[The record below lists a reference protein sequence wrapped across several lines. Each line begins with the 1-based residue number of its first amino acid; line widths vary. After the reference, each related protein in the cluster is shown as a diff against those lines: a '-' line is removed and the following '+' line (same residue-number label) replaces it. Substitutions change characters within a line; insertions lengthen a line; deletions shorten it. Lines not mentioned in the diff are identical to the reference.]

1 MSELLEVM
9 QIIDRNSDKLPEG
22 DYLDICNRLKKAYS
36 KRVDPEFFFDYDTFD
51 IPTLGP
57 TEEVHAYF
65 RDYYFDQA
73 IGLDAD
79 FISGQVTYLQRE
91 LRETVP
97 LKRKTKFVKDIV
109 FRHYCI
115 SNDLIP
121 EEETIATIDL
131 SERELSSM
139 VETYIHIE
147 NSFRSKYK
155 EIIEKR
161 LEWLEEAEE
170 KLDEM

>member
-91 LRETVP
+91 LRETAP

>member
-1 MSELLEVM
+1 M
-9 QIIDRNSDKLPEG
+9 I
-22 DYLDICNRLKKAYS
+22 
-36 KRVDPEFFFDYDTFD
+36 
-51 IPTLGP
+51 
-57 TEEVHAYF
+57 
-65 RDYYFDQA
+65 
-73 IGLDAD
+73 
-79 FISGQVTYLQRE
+79 
-91 LRETVP
+91 

>member
-79 FISGQVTYLQRE
+79 FISGQGTYLQRE